1 MKKSLA
7 LFFISAFIFTSCD
20 SLISTVRD
28 RDIINNSSHT
38 AQFTLISHGN
48 TVFTLQ
54 PAKRMTLKLPSFP
67 AGKIVSDEP
76 IVFKTHAENA
86 TIEDMPTYEL
96 NVSSTFSKQ
105 ITISPKN
112 DKFAVP
118 SSVTITPPAT
128 SAIIHTRIKP
138 TDIEF
143 NFTCV
148 DGSYRY
154 EIYFNDNDKKY
165 YLKIY

>member
-54 PAKRMTLKLPSFP
+54 PAERMTLKLPSFP
-67 AGKIVSDEP
+67 AGKIISDKP
-76 IVFKTHAENA
+76 IVFKTYAENA

-96 NVSSTFSKQ
+96 NVVNTFTHQIMVKVQNDRFASPQ
-105 ITISPKN
+105 SITI
-112 DKFAVP
+112 
-118 SSVTITPPAT
+118 PPAAT
-128 SAIIHTRIKP
+128 GVVHTRLNP
-138 TDIEF
+138 NDIRF
-143 NFTCV
+143 DFTCDV
-148 DGSYRY
+148 GGYRY
-154 EIYFNDNDKKY
+154 ENYFDKNDKKY